1 LERVLF
7 LSIAAVTS
15 YSPQKTQHSIKHTV
29 HILPHNRIIGWFDGA
44 AQLNGDLSGA
54 GGVIKVNE
62 HTVYK
67 WTLNCGGGTYTRVEI
82 LGAWAALSLAHRVSI
97 IDFHVI
103 GDSKI
108 VIEWLNN
115 KGYLRVISIDCWKEK
130 IKELF
135 NHFSIITFAHVYRE
149 ENLEDDIL
157 SKNALITHP

>member
-1 LERVLF
+1 MERVLF

-44 AQLNGDLSGA
+44 AQLNGDLSGG

-62 HTVYK
+62 HRVYR
-67 WTLNCGGGTYTRVEI
+67 WTFNCGGGTYTRVEI

-115 KGYLRVISIDCWKEK
+115 KGYL
-130 IKELF
+130 
-135 NHFSIITFAHVYRE
+135 
-149 ENLEDDIL
+149 
-157 SKNALITHP
+157 